1 MQTSKPPKRQ
11 RTKQAIT
18 EAGLTLLKQA
28 GTAFTMDE
36 LALAAGVSRR
46 TLFNHFSGKPELL
59 LAIGETS
66 EARYCALIGQYL
78 GSEVKPEEALISL
91 FESIEQQWQRQDR
104 SAAILYDALA
114 QARSSE
120 HQAAA
125 LQAYAGAFL
134 PHLKHWQHQSQIR
147 PEIEPGTAAHLLST
161 ILSSAVFMLRSGAD
175 RAEYLRY
182 VKLAC
187 SAILPSGADD

>member
-18 EAGLTLLKQA
+18 EAGLTLLKQT

-46 TLFNHFSGKPELL
+46 TLFNHFSGKTELL

-66 EARYCALIGQYL
+66 EARYCAFIDQYL

-91 FESIEQQWQRQDR
+91 FESIELQWQRQGR
-104 SAAILYDALA
+104 SAGILYDALA

-125 LQAYAGAFL
+125 LQAYTDTFL
-134 PHLKHWQHQSQIR
+134 PHLKLWQQQQQIH
-147 PEIEPGTAAHLLST
+147 PDIELITAAHLLST
-161 ILSSAVFMLRSGAD
+161 TLSSAVFMLRASAD